1 MRHDS
6 ELNENNKEN
15 NLNGPLAENNGR
27 IPLTC
32 CTGRMI
38 YNLSTSLN
46 FTPSKQCAE
55 CPMTS
60 EENID
65 LSNECIL
72 SVAHDLICFF
82 DRTGQILKISDDW
95 STLLGYTLEESIG
108 KPFTDFV
115 LTEDQISTIDIISK
129 INSEVPIKNF
139 INRLVDNKNGVH
151 WFEWNYIAVENNQ
164 IIFGIGRE
172 ISLYKQIEHEFLLK
186 ANALTERIKELKC
199 LNEVTKLLHDYNLS
213 TDLIIT
219 KILSEIKSAYQFPE
233 ATHIEIIIDKKHY
246 FSEDYRLA
254 RLEQSSSIT
263 VEGIARGIIKVG
275 INPEEIAEINIGLKA
290 QLMEAEIGTE
300 SEIYFL
306 KEEKLLLA
314 SLVELLAVYLQQL
327 EHNKQTHLL
336 ASIVENSA
344 DAIVSIDFTGKI
356 MFWNKGAEKLYGLP
370 ASEAIGSNI
379 IQFYP
384 NRNGKDLDFF
394 IRECSQGRSIKGY
407 ESERIKPDGE
417 KIIISLNVSPLVNE
431 QGNID
436 HFLALVRDITA
447 QKAHEQILTKEAEK
461 AEEMLR
467 MSREMIELKEKAEE
481 SAKLKSSLLLNMG
494 HELRTP
500 LNGILGF
507 TSLLRELVAKDDGMS
522 DMVEFINISGRR
534 LLVTLTSILDLSQLE
549 ADSLYFSP
557 VETKPATL
565 LDSTINEFAE
575 NLKHKG
581 LRLSSRIEDCGVLLV
596 DKKLISSIFYH
607 IIDNAIKFTEEG
619 QIWVTLKKE
628 IRGGRSVIT
637 FCVKDTGVGI
647 SDDILKYIYEP
658 FRQGSEG
665 LGRSHEGNGLG
676 LTLCKS
682 FLNLME
688 ASIEVDSEVNIGSTF
703 TVYIDITN
711 ANEAALRGYK
721 PRFTV
726 KSKSIDNLNE
736 PIKTTPTGN
745 TQQIA
750 PKIRTFTR
758 TNSNLRPRVMV
769 VEDNDVNASLAELI
783 LRNDFIVEVAQ
794 NASVAI
800 KLATLN
806 HYDLI
811 LMDINLGAGMDGID
825 ASREIWKV
833 EGNEH
838 LPIIAVT
845 GYTSNYEKQL
855 IMSNG
860 FSAFMAKPYK
870 TEKLLELVHEVLQ
883 IIS

>member
-1 MRHDS
+1 MSQVNKRY
-6 ELNENNKEN
+6 NNKSDEN
-15 NLNGPLAENNGR
+15 MHHDEAITGV
-27 IPLTC
+27 PLTC

-38 YNLSTSLN
+38 HKLSVSLEY
-46 FTPSKQCAE
+46 PPPQQCDN
-55 CPMTS
+55 CPLTS
-60 EENID
+60 EESIK
-65 LSNECIL
+65 LSHECIL
-72 SVAHDLICFF
+72 SIAHDLVCYF
-82 DRTGQILKISDDW
+82 DRSGRLLKISDDW
-95 STLLGYTLEESIG
+95 TTLLDYTLEESYG
-108 KPFTDFV
+108 KQFTDFV
-115 LTEDQISTIDIISK
+115 IEEDQLSTLDVIKKTSYEI
-129 INSEVPIKNF
+129 PTKNF
-139 INRLVDNKNGVH
+139 INRLIDNKNGVH
-151 WFEWNYIAVENNQ
+151 WFEWNFVAAENNK
-164 IIFGIGRE
+164 IIFGIARE
-172 ISLYKQIEHEFLLK
+172 ISLYKQIEHEFQLK
-186 ANALTERIKELKC
+186 ANTLNERIKELKC
-199 LNEVTKLLHDYNLS
+199 INEVTKLLHNYTLS
-213 TDLIIT
+213 TDVIIT
-219 KILSEIKSAYQFPE
+219 KILFELKRAYQFPE
-233 ATHIEIIIDKKHY
+233 ATHVEIIIDDKHY
-246 FSEDYRLA
+246 FSEDYKLA
-254 RLEQSSSIT
+254 RLEQSSSIN
-263 VEGIARGIIKVG
+263 VEDTPRGVIRVG
-275 INPEEIAEINIGLKA
+275 INPEEIKEISIGLKE
-290 QLMEAEIGTE
+290 QLSVSENRNE

-306 KEEKLLLA
+306 DEEKVLLD
-314 SLVELLAVYLQQL
+314 SLVDLLAVYLQKL

-356 MFWNKGAEKLYGLP
+356 MFWNKGAEKLYGL
-370 ASEAIGSNI
+370 ASSEAIGSNI
-379 IQFYP
+379 VQFYP
-384 NRNGKDLDFF
+384 NRNGKDLEFF

-407 ESERIKPDGE
+407 ESERIKANGE
-417 KIIISLNVSPLVNE
+417 KIFISLSVSPLVNE

-447 QKAHEQILTKEAEK
+447 QKTHEQILTKEAEK

-467 MSREMIELKEKAEE
+467 MSREMIELKERAEE

-507 TSLLRELVAKDDGMS
+507 TSLLREKVANDDGMS

-549 ADSLYFSP
+549 ADSLHFSP
-557 VETKPATL
+557 VETNLATL

-596 DKKLISSIFYH
+596 DKKLISAIFYH

-647 SDDILKYIYEP
+647 SDDIMKYIYEP

-665 LGRSHEGNGLG
+665 LGRSHEGYGLG

-688 ASIEVDSEVNIGSTF
+688 ATIEVESEVNIGSTF

-711 ANEAALRGYK
+711 ANEAALRSYK
-721 PRFTV
+721 PKFSIKN
-726 KSKSIDNLNE
+726 KSTAIVNE
-736 PIKTTPTGN
+736 PIKKVLPVRSQEIT
-745 TQQIA
+745 
-750 PKIRTFTR
+750 PKIKTFTN

-783 LRNDFIVEVAQ
+783 LRNDYIVEVAQ
-794 NASVAI
+794 NATVAI
-800 KLATLN
+800 KLATIN

-811 LMDINLGAGMDGID
+811 LMDINLGAGMDGIV
-825 ASREIWKV
+825 ASKEIWKI

-855 IMSNG
+855 ILSNG